1 MVNFKEFIE
10 ILFKEVLRKIKV
22 VIKDMLIEK
31 VIYYEMWIEFI
42 EEVC

>member
-31 VIYYEMWIEFI
+31 VIYYEMWVEFI